1 MAVVAPDGWDDG
13 GMKETYRGTMRTVPG
28 DLASLP
34 VNNPC
39 SFPMGGSN
47 KLRASVAAVGA
58 LSAALIGAKLY
69 LRKHRKQPISESSG
83 WELTDKDAATLEEQ
97 DLEKEAAMKARFEEW
112 MVKYERRYKSEEEKA
127 MPYREFKRHCKNA
140 ERANMLS
147 RGGATFGPNNL
158 ADLTEEE
165 GLCRSGV
172 PFNPIG
178 LSEVEAELE
187 CPTDVEF
194 ELHTSWLYER
204 SNCSRYCI
212 SLSGVGMVPDKLLC
226 EMLSTTKLFRL
237 LKDCGILP
245 LLTFTQST
253 RNFPRKFV
261 G

>member
-1 MAVVAPDGWDDG
+1 MSPLRFLAAGRLSSRRIRGGGPARRLLHRSGNHADGA
-13 GMKETYRGTMRTVPG
+13 RGSGFSAR
-28 DLASLP
+28 
-34 VNNPC
+34 
-39 SFPMGGSN
+39 FPMGGSN

-165 GLCRSGV
+165 GLCRSGGECE
-172 PFNPIG
+172 PTFAHRLGYPYRRA
-178 LSEVEAELE
+178 VEWWVL
-187 CPTDVEF
+187 
-194 ELHTSWLYER
+194 
-204 SNCSRYCI
+204 
-212 SLSGVGMVPDKLLC
+212 GK
-226 EMLSTTKLFRL
+226 
-237 LKDCGILP
+237 
-245 LLTFTQST
+245 
-253 RNFPRKFV
+253 
-261 G
+261 